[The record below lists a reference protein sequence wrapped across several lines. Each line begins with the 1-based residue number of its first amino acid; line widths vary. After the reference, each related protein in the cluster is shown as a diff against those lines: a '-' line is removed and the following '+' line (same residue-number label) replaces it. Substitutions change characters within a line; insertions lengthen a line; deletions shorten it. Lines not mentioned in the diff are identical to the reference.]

1 MRAYRKVDDQYQ
13 FRIDGGRM
21 ALLGVGAALVLV
33 LVFLLGVLVGKS
45 VWGGRRPAPL
55 PLVEAPRGTLGA
67 PLEAAPED
75 AGDRRPDLSFYDD
88 LKSPDRPAVEP
99 VPRPRTPPPA
109 AETPVPGRA
118 EAVPAA
124 TPVAPTAST
133 RQEAPPG
140 GAREPA
146 AGAPD
151 AEPAPAP
158 APTVRATPPP
168 PPPEAK
174 PAPRAPQPIFTIQVG
189 SFRDRASAEE
199 QARHLAA
206 QGVGAQVVSASVEG
220 RTWYRVQVGRFENR
234 SDAEA
239 LYRNSLRPKGIQGF
253 VTPR

>member
-55 PLVEAPRGTLGA
+55 PVAEAPRGTLG
-67 PLEAAPED
+67 PAPE
-75 AGDRRPDLSFYDD
+75 ATMESTGDRRPDLTFYED
-88 LKSPDRPAVEP
+88 LKRTDRPAAEP
-99 VPRPRTPPPA
+99 VPRPQAPPAA
-109 AETPVPGRA
+109 AETPVPGRVQAAPAATLAAPAAPA
-118 EAVPAA
+118 EEEAPAVAAQVPAA
-124 TPVAPTAST
+124 PVPT
-133 RQEAPPG
+133 
-140 GAREPA
+140 PA
-146 AGAPD
+146 APARV
-151 AEPAPAP
+151 EPPI
-158 APTVRATPPP
+158 
-168 PPPEAK
+168 PPPEPK
-174 PAPRAPQPIFTIQVG
+174 PPARAPQPIFTIQVG
-189 SFRDRASAEE
+189 SFRDRGAAEE
-199 QARHLAA
+199 QARKLAA
-206 QGVGAQVVSASVEG
+206 QGVSAQVVPASVEG